1 MHTLGYA
8 CINTALSANGLSVN
22 RGMIRRTF
30 DSKGLP
36 WCGELAEKQLENS
49 KLYDTDQ
56 FTIVE
61 AKSSISHPGFM
72 YFPAALRKVIFK
84 RQTGSGIIIGQTKK
98 SEGRYVPGTG
108 VGSYMDSDPEP
119 AYLEI
124 SNTYTFWVVA
134 TDMNKKVLV
143 PK

>member
-1 MHTLGYA
+1 MIVQLTDKIQNMG
-8 CINTALSANGLSVN
+8 SKRKN
-22 RGMIRRTF
+22 RF
-30 DSKGLP
+30 
-36 WCGELAEKQLENS
+36 GETVKFTEIFSDVAYIAEKQLENS
-49 KLYDTDQ
+49 KLYDSDQ

-61 AKSSISHPGFM
+61 AKPSISHPGFM
-72 YFPAALRKVIFK
+72 YFPTALRKVIFK
-84 RQTGSGIIIGQTKK
+84 RQTGSGIIIGQTKR